1 MAYLSKELG
10 TINIQVPIEENLEEY
25 KIVGWDNEKVLEIFK
40 NLRFNRFIERFGLK
54 SAETDKE
61 LETVIDIQ
69 ETDISTIIEYAKNKN
84 KIIYI
89 LGKRQCRK

>member
-54 SAETDKE
+54 VQKQTKS
-61 LETVIDIQ
+61 
-69 ETDISTIIEYAKNKN
+69 
-84 KIIYI
+84 
-89 LGKRQCRK
+89 